1 MYYLSPMYFLCHR
14 PFISLFILSFAS
26 FRAFLISIAG
36 SVLLIFL
43 VDPSL
48 SFHPSVFLLTRFR
61 VTCVYPSSWFGKFSV
76 LLIFLSSHILLLYIQ
91 YSHCFFLSCLF
102 SYTNFFPSTSLSRI
116 ISFHLPN
123 PHATFPFIT
132 LPYLFLPLLL
142 PLFSSLF
149 SPSSSFPLSFSLI
162 LEIKVYFFSF
172 I

>member
-14 PFISLFILSFAS
+14 PFISSFILSFAS
-26 FRAFLISIAG
+26 FRAFFISIAG

-43 VDPSL
+43 VDPSP
-48 SFHPSVFLLTRFR
+48 SFHPPIFLLVLLVFF
-61 VTCVYPSSWFGKFSV
+61 PLPGLKKFSV

-123 PHATFPFIT
+123 PHATFPFIP

-142 PLFSSLF
+142 PLFSSSF
-149 SPSSSFPLSFSLI
+149 SPPSSFPLSFSLI